1 MNIFEAL
8 KTNLGNKIH
17 LQEEY
22 LDNGEKVL
30 KFNITIDSGVN
41 LQTIIFFNDND
52 IQCYTSYMKINNIYK
67 KTEFLNLI
75 NKFNMKYKIPTFRIE
90 EDNFITTTFV
100 IYFLNKKYDYYPN
113 DPEIE
118 RIIALIGVS
127 FTILNETYPEFMRL
141 QWA

>member
-41 LQTIIFFNDND
+41 LQTIIFF
-52 IQCYTSYMKINNIYK
+52 
-67 KTEFLNLI
+67 
-75 NKFNMKYKIPTFRIE
+75 
-90 EDNFITTTFV
+90 
-100 IYFLNKKYDYYPN
+100 
-113 DPEIE
+113 
-118 RIIALIGVS
+118 
-127 FTILNETYPEFMRL
+127 
-141 QWA
+141 